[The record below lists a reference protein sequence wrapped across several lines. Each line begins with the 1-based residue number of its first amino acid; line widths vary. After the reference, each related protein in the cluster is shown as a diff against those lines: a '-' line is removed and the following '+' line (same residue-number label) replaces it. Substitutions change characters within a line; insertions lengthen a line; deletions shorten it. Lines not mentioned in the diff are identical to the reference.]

1 MKRALDDFK
10 AGKFVIV
17 TDDADRENEGDL
29 FILGEQLTAAQLGF
43 MVRYTS
49 GVICA
54 AITEEI
60 ADRLQLP
67 FMVKRNQDSKQTAFT
82 ISVDAKAGLTTG
94 ISASERANTLRTLAS
109 QKTLPTDLVR
119 PGHIFPLIANNG
131 GLSARRGHTEAA
143 VVMAAVVGK
152 TPVVA
157 LSELVNDDGSM
168 MRGAELIAFAKTHQI
183 EIITIADLAKEFSQI
198 TFESSKEIRWAKLPR
213 EVKDWQIGIYRN
225 NFGIEHAILKFGNAT
240 KVNDG
245 KPLIRIH
252 SECLTGDAL
261 GSARCDCGSQLDKAF
276 AEIENHGYGYILY
289 LRDHEGRGI
298 GLSAKIEAYILQ
310 DAGFDTVDANLKL
323 GHQID
328 ERDYEDAA
336 AILKLLGIQKLELLT
351 NNPEK
356 VSHLKALGFS
366 VDRIALHGP
375 INPSN
380 EFYLK
385 TKQEKL
391 KHELGIRS

>member
-17 TDDADRENEGDL
+17 TDDETRENEGDL
-29 FILGEQLTAAQLGF
+29 FILGEHLTTEQMGF
-43 MVRYTS
+43 MVRHTS

-54 AITEEI
+54 AITEPI

-94 ISASERANTLRTLAS
+94 ISAAERANTLRTLAAEN
-109 QKTLPTDLVR
+109 TLPTDLVR
-119 PGHIFPLIANNG
+119 PGHVFPLIAHNG
-131 GLSARRGHTEAA
+131 GLGARRGHTEAA
-143 VVMAAVVGK
+143 VVMAAAVGAK
-152 TPVVA
+152 PVVA

-168 MRGAELIAFAKTHQI
+168 MRGQALVDFAETHQI
-183 EIITIADLAKEFSQI
+183 QIISIEELAKEFNQI
-198 TFESSKEIRWAKLPR
+198 SFDTSKEIRWAKLPR
-213 EVKDWQIGIYRN
+213 EISDWQIAIYRN
-225 NFGIEHAILKFGNAT
+225 NFGIEHAILNFGEPNR
-240 KVNDG
+240 N
-245 KPLIRIH
+245 PLVRIH

-261 GSARCDCGSQLDKAF
+261 GSARCDCGAQLEKAF
-276 AEIENHGYGYILY
+276 TEIEEHGHGYILY

-323 GHQID
+323 GHGID
-328 ERDYEDAA
+328 ERDYQDAA
-336 AILKLLGIQKLELLT
+336 AILHLLGIKTLELLT

-356 VSHLKALGFS
+356 VSHLQLLGFE
-366 VDRIALHGP
+366 VNRVAIHGP
-375 INPSN
+375 VNSSN
-380 EFYLK
+380 EYYLK

-391 KHELGIRS
+391 KHQLGIRS

>member
-17 TDDADRENEGDL
+17 TDDESRENEGDL
-29 FILGEQLTAAQLGF
+29 FILGEHLTAEQMGF

-54 AITEEI
+54 AITESI

-67 FMVKRNQDSKQTAFT
+67 YMVKRNQDSKQTAFT

-94 ISASERANTLRTLAS
+94 ISSAERANTLRTLADE
-109 QKTLPTDLVR
+109 KTLPTDLVR

-131 GLSARRGHTEAA
+131 GLSTRRGHTEAA
-143 VVMAAVVGK
+143 VVMAAAVGAK
-152 TPVVA
+152 PVVA

-168 MRGAELIAFAKTHQI
+168 MRGKALVDFAKTHEI
-183 EIITIADLAKEFSQI
+183 EIINIEDLAKEFSHI
-198 TFESSKEIRWAKLPR
+198 SFESSKEIRWAKLPR
-213 EVKDWQIGIYRN
+213 EINDWQIGIFRN
-225 NFGIEHAILKFGNAT
+225 NFGIEHAVLKFGEP
-240 KVNDG
+240 KG

-261 GSARCDCGSQLDKAF
+261 GSGRCDCGAQLEKAF
-276 AEIENHGYGYILY
+276 ADIESHGYGYILY

-310 DAGFDTVDANLKL
+310 DNGFDTVDANLKL

-328 ERDYEDAA
+328 ERDYQDAA
-336 AILKLLGIQKLELLT
+336 AILNMLGIKELQILT

-356 VSHLKALGFS
+356 VNHLKSMGFA
-366 VDRIALHGP
+366 VERVAIHGP
-375 INPSN
+375 INATN